1 VANSGGADPHAVSL
15 SYAGLQRVFLV
26 RSARIF
32 SAFVVAAYKIWD
44 KRPRKDVL
52 TIHRLVAEAE
62 KISGFWAG
70 ADTKRDKLKRTRDE
84 GERIWRKVGILRNEY
99 CAHLNKDRLPLDVF
113 KKTDVTPDQ
122 LRSLIQ
128 ASKDAVNAISYQ
140 IDRSSY
146 VFNVTPKYAGTRLLD
161 LLLKTHMS

>member
-1 VANSGGADPHAVSL
+1 MANSGEPTRTQYLSAMQDYNAFFLFGQHA
-15 SYAGLQRVFLV
+15 F
-26 RSARIF
+26 F

-146 VFNVTPKYAGTRLLD
+146 VFNVTPKIRRHPLTRSI
-161 LLLKTHMS
+161 T